1 MDEPALY
8 DLEVHVLPHLL
19 NINQAD
25 PAVRHCLEEARTLLH
40 RAQEILQA
48 DPPTQYEES
57 QRFYRALYQVLP
69 PMAALESPAPQPL
82 DPGEEE
88 NSPDTPSSV
97 LSSQDIFEPVT
108 PSRQSES

>member
-1 MDEPALY
+1 MDDPALLALY
-8 DLEVHVLPHLL
+8 DLEAH
-19 NINQAD
+19 
-25 PAVRHCLEEARTLLH
+25 
-40 RAQEILQA
+40 
-48 DPPTQYEES
+48 
-57 QRFYRALYQVLP
+57 VLP